1 MECIFSFHFSSLEL
15 SFKTTGNRL
24 SQMFCRGRIL
34 FRIPAPSLV
43 LFLVGCCAVL
53 AKGRPLEAHAVSLS
67 IILLPHLP
75 LQTTGKSCSEGPSPG
90 DGRQRR
96 KQRLGGGN
104 NRSSLCRTSLPP
116 RRQRAS
122 CRDDSVHPPPHC
134 PPAPLRLAAAVRTM
148 CRGEGSPQAM
158 KQAIKT
164 ASASSGDGIHHH
176 LLLYNSANQPTHQ
189 FCSLCNRFSCQGCT
203 NF

>member
-1 MECIFSFHFSSLEL
+1 MVASHQNTSPHHRCCLLVDWCVSLHFIVWWSFTAMECIFSFHFSSLEL

-24 SQMFCRGRIL
+24 SQMFCRGQIL

-53 AKGRPLEAHAVSLS
+53 AKGRPLEAYAVSLS

-75 LQTTGKSCSEGPSPG
+75 LHTTGKGCSEGPSPG

-96 KQRLGGGN
+96 KQRLGGGD

-122 CRDDSVHPPPHC
+122 CCDDSVHPPPHC
-134 PPAPLRLAAAVRTM
+134 LPAPLRLAAAVRTM
-148 CRGEGSPQAM
+148 CRGKAPRRQ
-158 KQAIKT
+158 
-164 ASASSGDGIHHH
+164 
-176 LLLYNSANQPTHQ
+176 
-189 FCSLCNRFSCQGCT
+189 
-203 NF
+203 